1 MHKTLNNKHEN
12 LVIITAPS
20 GAGKTTLI
28 KNILDHAG
36 NQDHKVYLSIS
47 HTTRQPREGE
57 EHGKDYF
64 FMDEKEFNDNIAANE
79 YIEHAVVHGN
89 LYGTPRSQ
97 IDNYL
102 AEDYKVLLEIDWQG
116 AVNVLDQYPNAT
128 SIFIS
133 PPSIEELRI
142 RLENRG
148 LDSQE
153 VIEKRVEG
161 AKLEM
166 EKAVQ
171 FRHQITNISLD
182 IATKNLLNI
191 IFRENH
197 G

>member
-28 KNILDHAG
+28 KNILDHASSHE
-36 NQDHKVYLSIS
+36 HKVFLSIS

-57 EHGKDYF
+57 EHGKDYY
-64 FMDEKEFNDNIAANE
+64 FMGEQEFNDNIAANE

-116 AVNVLDQYPNAT
+116 ALSVLEQYPNAT

-133 PPSIEELRI
+133 PPSIEELRS
-142 RLENRG
+142 RLEKRG

-153 VIEKRVEG
+153 VIEKRVQG
-161 AKLEM
+161 AELEM
-166 EKAVQ
+166 EKAAQ

>member
-28 KNILDHAG
+28 KNILDHAS

-116 AVNVLDQYPNAT
+116 AVSVLEQYPNAT

-133 PPSIEELRI
+133 PPSIEELRT

-153 VIEKRVEG
+153 VIEKRVQG

-166 EKAVQ
+166 EKAEQ

>member
-28 KNILDHAG
+28 KNILDHASSHE
-36 NQDHKVYLSIS
+36 HKVFLSIS

-57 EHGKDYF
+57 EHGKDYY
-64 FMDEKEFNDNIAANE
+64 FMDEQEFNDNIAANE

-102 AEDYKVLLEIDWQG
+102 AEDYKVFLEIDWQG
-116 AVNVLDQYPNAT
+116 AVSVLEQYPNAT

-133 PPSIEELRI
+133 PPSIEELRS
-142 RLENRG
+142 RLEKRG

-153 VIEKRVEG
+153 VIEKRVQG

-166 EKAVQ
+166 EKAAQ
-171 FRHQITNISLD
+171 FRPVSYTHLTLPTIL
-182 IATKNLLNI
+182 
-191 IFRENH
+191 RV
-197 G
+197 

>member
-28 KNILDHAG
+28 KNILDHASSHE
-36 NQDHKVYLSIS
+36 HKVFLSIS

-57 EHGKDYF
+57 EHGKDYY
-64 FMDEKEFNDNIAANE
+64 FMDEQEFNDNIAANE
-79 YIEHAVVHGN
+79 YIEHAVVHEN

-116 AVNVLDQYPNAT
+116 AVSVLEQYPNAT

-133 PPSIEELRI
+133 PPSIEELRT

-166 EKAVQ
+166 EKAAQ